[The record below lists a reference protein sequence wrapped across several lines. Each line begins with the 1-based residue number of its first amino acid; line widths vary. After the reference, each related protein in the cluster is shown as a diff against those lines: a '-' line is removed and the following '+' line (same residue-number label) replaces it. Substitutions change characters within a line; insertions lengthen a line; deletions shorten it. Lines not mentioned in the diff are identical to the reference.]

1 MLQPARAVVVEEAMV
16 LELSLLEVFD
26 KEFDSVLDRVRK
38 SDLAFSRNGIVIVIG
53 GRCGGGGSDG
63 TIKMSNVGGVG
74 VT

>member
-1 MLQPARAVVVEEAMV
+1 MV

-38 SDLAFSRNGIVIVIG
+38 SDLAFSRNGIVIVF
-53 GRCGGGGSDG
+53 GRSCGGEGSDG
-63 TIKMSNVGGVG
+63 TIKMSTVGGVK